1 MSRLGKKPIEIPE
14 GVDVNKEGGG
24 LLKVKGPLGELERE
38 FRKEIDIKIEDKKI
52 VLSPKIKTPEAVAL
66 WGTYSSHIRNMIEGV
81 TKGFEK
87 KLLIEGVGF
96 KAQLEGKDIV
106 FNLGFS
112 HPVKL
117 EIPEGVKVAIEK
129 NLITVSGI
137 DKEKVGQFSADI
149 RSLKKPEPYKG
160 KGIRYEDEVVRK
172 KAGKKATAAA

>member
-14 GVDVNKEGGG
+14 GVDVNKERDG
-24 LLKVKGPLGELERE
+24 LLKVRGPLGELERE
-38 FRKEIDIKIEDKKI
+38 FRKEINIKIEDKRI
-52 VLSPKIKTPEAVAL
+52 VLSPKVKTPEAVAL

-112 HPVKL
+112 HPIKL

-137 DKEKVGQFSADI
+137 DKEKVGQFSAEI